1 MFLLF
6 RNLQCIDLTKIY
18 IFIYI
23 LTFFFSNRN
32 NIHYICVRWTCVRF
46 QTFGNNELMRASDDW
61 MYSGEKKNKGKKW
74 KVNLAILCLGT
85 QWNPSVVVLVTE
97 AHALLWCA
105 FFRLAELVNGIV
117 RADDA
122 WCFQEDETVW
132 RAAMARVLF
141 SRSERALAPKAPQ
154 VRPTS
159 HGVWLHNA
167 CKTVPLS
174 REWQTTFKK

>member
-1 MFLLF
+1 M
-6 RNLQCIDLTKIY
+6 Y
-18 IFIYI
+18 IYI
-23 LTFFFSNRN
+23 LTFFSQIEIISITYVWGGHVYAFRLLATMSWCERVM
-32 NIHYICVRWTCVRF
+32 IERI
-46 QTFGNNELMRASDDW
+46 LA
-61 MYSGEKKNKGKKW
+61 KKNKGKKW

-85 QWNPSVVVLVTE
+85 QWNPSVVVIVTE
-97 AHALLWCA
+97 AHAPLWCA

-141 SRSERALAPKAPQ
+141 SRSERALAYRAEACWDTPSSKAPQ

>member
-1 MFLLF
+1 MCEVDMCTLSDFWQQWV
-6 RNLQCIDLTKIY
+6 N
-18 IFIYI
+18 
-23 LTFFFSNRN
+23 
-32 NIHYICVRWTCVRF
+32 
-46 QTFGNNELMRASDDW
+46 ASKW
-61 MYSGEKKNKGKKW
+61 WLNVSGEKNKGKKW

-85 QWNPSVVVLVTE
+85 QLNPSIVVIVTE
-97 AHALLWCA
+97 AHAPLWCA

-117 RADDA
+117 RADEA

-141 SRSERALAPKAPQ
+141 SRSERALAHRAEACWDTPSSKAPQ

-167 CKTVPLS
+167 RKTVPFS
-174 REWQTTFKK
+174 REWQTTYIKKKKEEKIANFFVPHK